1 MVRKNPRPKSKKN
14 TAKSKKNTANP
25 KKENMMKCGW
35 FMGYYASRSNEERLW

>member
-25 KKENMMKCGW
+25 KKERKKI
-35 FMGYYASRSNEERLW
+35 

>member
-25 KKENMMKCGW
+25 KKERKKI
-35 FMGYYASRSNEERLW
+35 R